1 MRTRYELHDILC
13 EDLGNDQCYF
23 SPPSNIRMWY
33 PCIVYNYDGML
44 TRYADDKRYL
54 NHKRYSL
61 TIIDEDPDSLIPK
74 RLFSDCRLTY
84 LSEDTIFVADG
95 LYHFAYTLYF

>member
-1 MRTRYELHDILC
+1 M
-13 EDLGNDQCYF
+13 Q
-23 SPPSNIRMWY
+23 Y

-44 TRYADDKRYL
+44 TRHADDKRYL

-61 TIIDEDPDSLIPK
+61 TIIDEDPDSLIPE
-74 RLFSDCRLTY
+74 RLFSDCRLKY
-84 LSEDTIFVADG
+84 LSEDTIYVADG